1 MTTNSTAPDR
11 GKSAEALVTR
21 LSDAS
26 LGMFDVMAVYL
37 GDRLGLYRALRDDGP
52 ATSADGEPDDTGVGS
67 PALTA
72 ARGDPHAPV
81 SGRALATSSPALA
94 REKAT
99 EAGVTERVTLPGPD
113 AAASAASRTAK
124 VTRSLTPACFA

>member
-52 ATSADGEPDDTGVGS
+52 ATSADLADRAGIDERYAREWLEQQAAGSMLEAEDVAGTTTGAMHGS
-67 PALTA
+67 
-72 ARGDPHAPV
+72 R
-81 SGRALATSSPALA
+81 ATSRPA
-94 REKAT
+94 
-99 EAGVTERVTLPGPD
+99 
-113 AAASAASRTAK
+113 
-124 VTRSLTPACFA
+124 